1 MRSKSE
7 LPYSLH
13 ADIFILLRQEKIIR
27 FTLNGMIFIY
37 IGSKFILH
45 ETIKLKL

>member
-1 MRSKSE
+1 MPSESE

-27 FTLNGMIFIY
+27 FTRNGMIFIY
-37 IGSKFILH
+37 IGG
-45 ETIKLKL
+45 